1 MNPER
6 AAMLVYAAARPARA
20 LFLMRGFY
28 FLGILRGGEAYR
40 ASLLLNDNL
49 NADERPTVPFEL
61 SESCTDLFVQDV
73 QSKPSKT
80 LWAIYRLLAKKRDY
94 DKIGV

>member
-73 QSKPSKT
+73 QSNQRSMP
-80 LWAIYRLLAKKRDY
+80 RLERLQKFGRMAP
-94 DKIGV
+94 

>member
-20 LFLMRGFY
+20 LFLMRGVY

-73 QSKPSKT
+73 QSNQRSMP
-80 LWAIYRLLAKKRDY
+80 RLERLQKFGRMAP
-94 DKIGV
+94 

>member
-6 AAMLVYAAARPARA
+6 AAMLVYAAAGPARA

-61 SESCTDLFVQDV
+61 SASCADLCVKDFEG
-73 QSKPSKT
+73 KPT
-80 LWAIYRLLAKKRDY
+80 ETVRAIYQALGLPQGRYTR
-94 DKIGV
+94 